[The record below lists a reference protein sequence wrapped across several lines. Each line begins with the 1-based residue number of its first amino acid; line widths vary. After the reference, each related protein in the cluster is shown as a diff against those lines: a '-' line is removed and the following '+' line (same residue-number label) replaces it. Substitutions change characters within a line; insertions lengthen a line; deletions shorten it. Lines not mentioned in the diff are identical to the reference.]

1 MTNPP
6 TKRERERERE
16 RSLSIVRRIRNEW
29 KRYIESNRKFI
40 EKKMRRRRVIKRK
53 LRVGVRVTVMQ
64 RIMGKR

>member
-6 TKRERERERE
+6 TKRERESE

-53 LRVGVRVTVMQ
+53 LRVGVRVTVMR

>member
-6 TKRERERERE
+6 TKRERERERERE

-29 KRYIESNRKFI
+29 KRYIERNRKFI

-53 LRVGVRVTVMQ
+53 LLVEVRVRVMQ
-64 RIMGKR
+64 